1 MNSNGSLCSNEK
13 KKPDNRALKSDF
25 DFSSRTSKFKFSIKA
40 QKQKLEI
47 NKYKADI
54 LYTASIF
61 KDVKKYISMLYIIT
75 CRTDYSHTPYKYK
88 TSYARVKQIKDT
100 FKVPISIDKKET
112 LKKNFTIF

>member
-1 MNSNGSLCSNEK
+1 
-13 KKPDNRALKSDF
+13 
-25 DFSSRTSKFKFSIKA
+25 
-40 QKQKLEI
+40 
-47 NKYKADI
+47 
-54 LYTASIF
+54 
-61 KDVKKYISMLYIIT
+61 MLYIIT